1 MKILLG
7 KNIQH
12 KSEKTQPEKKKKRK
26 KARALDRTEGQSY
39 TSLSFSDVECLTKI
53 QTEKKNDSTKVEE
66 KGFCPNFL
74 IIFSNFHRVFSDC
87 MLECVNP
94 KIRSVGFKNR
104 SLLSSLSIFQIDST
118 FSSAAKNPRISSM
131 SDCFADSVEVSKIPM
146 VSAVLIKP
154 DTRWE
159 CKAFCK
165 RE

>member
-12 KSEKTQPEKKKKRK
+12 KSEKTQPEKKRK

-39 TSLSFSDVECLTKI
+39 TSLSFSDVAVYLTKI

-66 KGFCPNFL
+66 KGFCPKFL

-94 KIRSVGFKNR
+94 KIPSVGFKN
-104 SLLSSLSIFQIDST
+104 LLDHYF
-118 FSSAAKNPRISSM
+118 
-131 SDCFADSVEVSKIPM
+131 
-146 VSAVLIKP
+146 
-154 DTRWE
+154 
-159 CKAFCK
+159 
-165 RE
+165 